1 MLFRIFIF
9 ILNLAFA
16 STLSAGTENV
26 GEDTLYGVKS
36 TASDTQDWG
45 TINPTDGS
53 FTSIK
58 ELSPKSLGW
67 PLGDIGSEPDPIN
80 GYVYTRQTNS
90 GTADIMAI
98 KKSDGTTKWLGLTN
112 NDLVIGYD
120 TQKNKMIFRR
130 DDGSINKLMSYENSD
145 GSIATISSGFASDN
159 NSWQAG
165 GIGSVDSY
173 GRTAFQIKANSTTK
187 STLYKINLDTGEES
201 KVIISDQVIT
211 IAWDSK
217 NGKLFCLY
225 DSDGSGGYRIAVID
239 TDTGALTNISD
250 NGSDV
255 SGISNYVQMIA
266 PNDQRYYVQTSE
278 GIEVVSL
285 TDGSSLGTFTA
296 PLRLMPVGDVVLGS
310 DAVEEVEVDFDIND
324 PDSGIIKK
332 GINTVNYSGSNA
344 SNGGVEVEAG
354 TLKVAGSDN
363 LGTGEVSLEGGELE
377 ISTSTTITNAISSS
391 DDDSAIDTGSNSV
404 TVSGAMS
411 GSNEINKSGTGT
423 LTLTG
428 TLNNTGGIDI
438 TAGTL
443 VANGTGVTPVTVTSG
458 TLEGSGTIGS
468 LTSNSFVAPGNS
480 IGTLNVAG
488 NVTLNSGSILI
499 IEVNANGTSDKII
512 ATGSAS
518 LGGTL
523 RISPEAG
530 TYTADAEYTFI
541 TASNVT
547 GKFSTVVLLSCASGD
562 SVSTTYGD
570 KSVTVTLSGCRITA
584 TNGNTIKS
592 YINDLSAG
600 ASSDLSTV
608 ITALNSLTGTAYDT
622 AINQL
627 DHDTTAA
634 IASVGQQQLSQI
646 NAIIGQRIET
656 VSALNGLS
664 LDNPNEMKLDSGWGQ
679 AYGASGAKKP
689 DSNLGIN
696 GYRYNFS
703 GITIGS
709 DFSAVNDTYG
719 TATSIIMGD
728 VKNDGS
734 EGKTKYTSLVFSG
747 FKSQDL
753 QSGKKIHTTLS
764 LLTNFNK
771 SERYI
776 KFGAINRTASASYKS
791 YALDIGLDYVGTPL
805 AITGGDLK
813 TILSS
818 GLTFNYQEG
827 FTETG
832 ADSLNLKVNNKTSGL
847 FRVGINQTYLA
858 QNNTKFDGLSPFLTW
873 GLNGSHYLNSPTSVQ
888 GLQGQNTFTIRSDK
902 RNNVYGKVGL
912 GVIRKVSNNEKF
924 SLSLTQKFLG
934 GFTETSTM
942 LQYKKLF

>member
-1 MLFRIFIF
+1 M
-9 ILNLAFA
+9 
-16 STLSAGTENV
+16 
-26 GEDTLYGVKS
+26 
-36 TASDTQDWG
+36 
-45 TINPTDGS
+45 
-53 FTSIK
+53 
-58 ELSPKSLGW
+58 
-67 PLGDIGSEPDPIN
+67 GDIGSQPDPIN
-80 GYVYTRQTNS
+80 GYVFSRQNN
-90 GTADIMAI
+90 DVLAI
-98 KKSDGTTKWLGLTN
+98 KKSDGSTKWLGIN
-112 NDLVIGYD
+112 GSVIGYD
-120 TQKNKMIFRR
+120 TKTNRLILRNYVDSKNNLI
-130 DDGSINKLMSYENSD
+130 SYD
-145 GSIATISSGFASDN
+145 ISTEASSTLLTDFANGKS
-159 NSWQAG
+159 SWQAG
-165 GIGSVDSY
+165 GIGAVNSF
-173 GRTAFQIKANSTTK
+173 GRTAFQLNNSNI
-187 STLYKINLDTGEES
+187 LYKVDLDTGAES
-201 KVIISDQVIT
+201 NITLASNVVTIS
-211 IAWDSK
+211 WDSK
-217 NGKLFCLY
+217 KQKLYGIY
-225 DSDGSGGYRIAVID
+225 DSDGISGFRIAEIN
-239 TDTGALTNISD
+239 TTTGELTNISSV
-250 NGSDV
+250 NSI
-255 SGISNYVQMIA
+255 SGIGNYVQMIA
-266 PNDQRYYVQTSE
+266 PNDQRYYVQE
-278 GIEVVSL
+278 NGGNIKVISL
-285 TDGSSLGTFTA
+285 IDGSNLGTFDA
-296 PLRLMPVGDVVLGS
+296 PLRLMPVGAVVMGGDDS
-310 DAVEEVEVDFDIND
+310 STETIIFDIDD
-324 PDSGIIKK
+324 PDAEVIKK
-332 GINTVNYSGSNA
+332 GTNTVIYSGSNA
-344 SNGGVEVEAG
+344 SSGGVDVEAG
-354 TLKVAGSDN
+354 ALKVAGSDN

-488 NVTLNSGSILI
+488 NVTLNPGSILI

-547 GKFSTVVLLSCASGD
+547 GKFSTVVLLSCGSGD

-646 NAIIGQRIET
+646 NTIIGQRIET

-709 DFSAVNDTYG
+709 DFSAANDTYG
-719 TATSIIMGD
+719 AATSIIMGD
-728 VKNDGS
+728 VKNDGA

-934 GFTETSTM
+934 GLTETSTM